1 MTESERRLPLEGV
14 RVLAQAIV
22 WAGPFATMILADLG
36 AEVIEVESIQH
47 LNPTRTNYRHLP
59 PALLAGR
66 IGTNYVGR
74 DGSEGF
80 WDRQSYFNY
89 GKRGCKSVTLNLRS
103 ERGRELFYELVRE
116 ADVFIENNAANV
128 AEHLHVDYPTLSSI
142 NPRLI
147 MVRFPGFGT
156 VGPYRHYKGYGTIM
170 EAVAGH
176 TAIRGYEDSD
186 PSMTPNSLHGD
197 PNAGA
202 NVAFAVQAALYARE
216 RTGQG
221 QEIDL
226 SQAEAVLGHLA
237 YAFMDYSM
245 NRRVQGHWGNRHPSM
260 APYDVY
266 RCAGDDRWV
275 AITVPSD
282 EVFAALC
289 QAMGCPELSS
299 DPRYATVVERYE
311 HRGELDAVI
320 SAWTRERDAREVM
333 ETLQVAGVPA
343 AELTH
348 QEELT
353 EHPQLLERKYFQ
365 RITHPAAGTHQ
376 YPGPMGKFAR
386 NSLVPVRGPAPTL
399 GQHNRDVLCG
409 ILGLSD
415 EEYRAL
421 KEEQVIGTSYLES
434 AAAS

>member
-1 MTESERRLPLEGV
+1 MSESNRRLPLEGV
-14 RVLAQAIV
+14 RILAQAIV
-22 WAGPFATMILADLG
+22 WAGPFATLILSDLG

-59 PALLAGR
+59 PTLLAGR
-66 IGTNYVGR
+66 IGTNYVDR

-116 ADVFIENNAANV
+116 SDVFIENNAANV
-128 AEHLHVDYPTLSSI
+128 AEHLHVDYATLSTI
-142 NPRLI
+142 NSRLI

-156 VGPYRHYKGYGTIM
+156 VGPYRHFKGYGTIM

-176 TAIRGYEDSD
+176 TSIRGYEDSD

-216 RTGQG
+216 RTGRG
-221 QEIDL
+221 QEVDL

-237 YAFMDYSM
+237 YAFMDYAM
-245 NRRVQGHWGNRHPSM
+245 NGRVQGQWGNRHPSM
-260 APYDVY
+260 APYGVY
-266 RCAGDDRWV
+266 QCAGDDRWV
-275 AITVPSD
+275 AITVGSD
-282 EVFAALC
+282 EAFAALC
-289 QAMGCPELSS
+289 RVMDCSEVAD
-299 DPRYATVVERYE
+299 DPRYATVLARYK
-311 HRGELDAVI
+311 HRGVLDAAI
-320 SAWTRERDAREVM
+320 SAWTCERDARAIM
-333 ETLQVAGVPA
+333 ETLQGAGVPA

-353 EHPQLLERKYFQ
+353 DHPQLVERQFFQ
-365 RITHPAAGTHQ
+365 RITHPAAGAHS

-386 NSLVPVRGPAPTL
+386 DALAPVRGPAPTL
-399 GQHNRDVLCG
+399 GQHNREVLCG
-409 ILGLSD
+409 ILRLSD
-415 EEYRAL
+415 AEYRAL
-421 KEEQVIGTSYLES
+421 EEEQVIGTAYLET
-434 AAAS
+434 ATT

>member
-1 MTESERRLPLEGV
+1 MSENGRRLPLEGV
-14 RVLAQAIV
+14 RILAQAIV
-22 WAGPFATMILADLG
+22 WAGPFATLILADLG

-59 PALLAGR
+59 PALLEGR

-103 ERGRELFYELVRE
+103 ERGRELFYELVRQS
-116 ADVFIENNAANV
+116 DVFIENNAANV
-128 AEHLHVDYPTLSSI
+128 AEHLHIDYPTLSGI
-142 NPRLI
+142 NPQLI

-176 TAIRGYEDSD
+176 TSIRGYEDSD

-216 RTGQG
+216 RTGRG

-260 APYDVY
+260 APYGVY

-275 AITVPSD
+275 AIAVPND
-282 EVFAALC
+282 EVFARLC
-289 QAMGCPELSS
+289 TAMGRPELPD
-299 DPRYATVVERYE
+299 DPRYAAVVERYD
-311 HRGELDAVI
+311 HRGDLDAAI
-320 SAWTRERDAREVM
+320 SAWTAGRDARELMVQ
-333 ETLQVAGVPA
+333 LQQAGVPA

-353 EHPQLLERKYFQ
+353 ENPQLAGRGFFQ
-365 RITHPAAGTHQ
+365 QITHPAAGTHR
-376 YPGPMGKFAR
+376 YPGPMGKFER
-386 NSLVPVRGPAPTL
+386 QPLVPVRGPAPTL
-399 GQHNRDVLCG
+399 GQHNREVLCG
-409 ILGLSD
+409 VLGLSD
-415 EEYRAL
+415 AEFRTLE
-421 KEEQVIGTSYLES
+421 EEQVIGTAYLET
-434 AAAS
+434 ATT